1 VTFLHKVLAVFSLV
15 AVCAPLLAAKDAP
28 QQVLVWPES
37 GPQLVRFE
45 LGKFERFSW
54 HSGENQW
61 QCEVVATNLWTK
73 PIKLADFAVYFFDK
87 SKVRIGEGYMQVSEL
102 PAGQRAKFQLNVST
116 SGMPTSLVLQPRRVP
131 PEFQSFMPT
140 MPARTISL
148 TVNTVPQ
155 GATFNLDGSAM
166 GTTPKRIDISS
177 GQHLL
182 TFSMMGYAPGNYP
195 FEVKPEDVSGGSI
208 TVELG
213 GMMHDTVQLRD
224 GSVLT
229 GDVESLS
236 PTAMEIR
243 IAGTI
248 QKVDR
253 NQISKILL
261 IQREVVQ

>member
-1 VTFLHKVLAVFSLV
+1 
-15 AVCAPLLAAKDAP
+15 
-28 QQVLVWPES
+28 
-37 GPQLVRFE
+37 
-45 LGKFERFSW
+45 
-54 HSGENQW
+54 
-61 QCEVVATNLWTK
+61 
-73 PIKLADFAVYFFDK
+73 
-87 SKVRIGEGYMQVSEL
+87 MQVSEL

-236 PTAMEIR
+236 ATALEIR

-253 NQISKILL
+253 NQISRILL